1 MTVTY
6 CDVTGKAVP
15 QGTTN
20 YTWDTRARRYDTLLN
35 KDLSPEG
42 AATLD
47 DLTWR
52 SMGAKNRFQF
62 MDYKATRKAALD
74 KVTSKR

>member
-20 YTWDTRARRYDTLLN
+20 YTWSTRARRYDTLLN
-35 KDLSPEG
+35 KDLSPDG
-42 AATLD
+42 AAALD
-47 DLTWR
+47 QATYRAMGNKDRFDL
-52 SMGAKNRFQF
+52 
-62 MDYKATRKAALD
+62 MDYKATRKALLE
-74 KVTSKR
+74 KVTSRR